1 MKNIACV
8 VLVLLLP
15 LAPDVCDRCGWTE
28 RVPGTCGA
36 EQGRAYLSQEY
47 IDTVIQRAYTNFNTA
62 MSIAGT
68 GLNQEKAIAKAKRT
82 VERLKNLAQD
92 DVNRNY
98 ILWKVSELEYQ
109 IFLEERE
116 IARKAHE
123 RTVGRINELVDVFN
137 AELGKKRPD
146 FVRLKQ
152 MERQFT
158 DLDPNKGR
166 EIEYLIDNRSVAV
179 TKSVLGAIQTALGQN
194 DISAAR
200 EGLDYCIANI
210 EVLKVSRDQV
220 GKLEARL
227 QTRLNAGDIKEFIE
241 EDMCTVSRCLGSTD
255 LHQAWRKLGSI
266 DRRMSDLR
274 RCAAEAEIKA
284 YAAKRVRL
292 ERRLDAI
299 EDSLVDAAIVVYNT
313 RGRPAAIDYVDTV
326 MRECG
331 VSRDKIA
338 LVDQA
343 MIGAAVAEAHE
354 HNPELRKVFVE
365 LSDAPAPPGQNVLS
379 DLGDRARARAQEIKD
394 SIRAAEEEQAR
405 LAREQWEKEHRREL
419 RRKARRKRRKARRRR
434 RRERRLARQRE
445 RDEEEVAR
453 LEQIQS
459 EMKKAEHAIA
469 ERAKQQRTRAS
480 SPDDES
486 LEANRQRAHQNVVLI
501 YNLIEHGYSREAHN
515 RFMSLR
521 EPLREY
527 LIPEAYRVLEQTV
540 MGLPI
545 DD

>member
-1 MKNIACV
+1 
-8 VLVLLLP
+8 
-15 LAPDVCDRCGWTE
+15 
-28 RVPGTCGA
+28 
-36 EQGRAYLSQEY
+36 
-47 IDTVIQRAYTNFNTA
+47 
-62 MSIAGT
+62 
-68 GLNQEKAIAKAKRT
+68 
-82 VERLKNLAQD
+82 
-92 DVNRNY
+92 
-98 ILWKVSELEYQ
+98 
-109 IFLEERE
+109 
-116 IARKAHE
+116 
-123 RTVGRINELVDVFN
+123 
-137 AELGKKRPD
+137 
-146 FVRLKQ
+146 
-152 MERQFT
+152 
-158 DLDPNKGR
+158 
-166 EIEYLIDNRSVAV
+166 
-179 TKSVLGAIQTALGQN
+179 
-194 DISAAR
+194 
-200 EGLDYCIANI
+200 
-210 EVLKVSRDQV
+210 
-220 GKLEARL
+220 
-227 QTRLNAGDIKEFIE
+227 
-241 EDMCTVSRCLGSTD
+241 
-255 LHQAWRKLGSI
+255 
-266 DRRMSDLR
+266 
-274 RCAAEAEIKA
+274 
-284 YAAKRVRL
+284 
-292 ERRLDAI
+292 
-299 EDSLVDAAIVVYNT
+299 
-313 RGRPAAIDYVDTV
+313 
-326 MRECG
+326 
-331 VSRDKIA
+331 
-338 LVDQA
+338 
-343 MIGAAVAEAHE
+343 
-354 HNPELRKVFVE
+354 VE